1 MEIVVWARS
10 RGGLTTKINAVVDAR
25 GRPIR
30 LVLTQGQT
38 RDSQAAGQFLEFL
51 DEGGVLLSDK
61 AYDADDIRAQ
71 IEEAGAIV
79 NFPPK
84 ANRRASPPFDA
95 VRYKQ
100 RNVIERYFNK
110 IKHFWRIAAHYE
122 KRASNYLAMIKLAAI
137 RIWLRN
143 DESTAVAM
151 S

>member
-1 MEIVVWARS
+1 MGRS
-10 RGGLTTKINAVVDAR
+10 RGGLTSKINAVVDAR

-30 LVLTQGQT
+30 LALTQGQT
-38 RDSQAAGQFLEFL
+38 RDSQATGQLLEFL
-51 DEGGVLLSDK
+51 DEGCVLLSDK

-71 IEEAGAIV
+71 IEEAGAIA

-84 ANRRASPPFDA
+84 ANLRASPPFDA
-95 VRYKQ
+95 VLYKQ
-100 RNVIERYFNK
+100 RNLIERFFNK
-110 IKHFWRIAAHYE
+110 IKHFWRIAARGE